1 MESHD
6 EISTYPEALVL
17 GPVHSITYYDRDS
30 DYGDRGVRIIQRG
43 SVYDHEVVTAIRV
56 EIDCDHPCP
65 TVVLEHEHC
74 VTILPRVDLL
84 SYRVM
89 KA

>member
-1 MESHD
+1 MEST
-6 EISTYPEALVL
+6 EPKL
-17 GPVHSITYYDRDS
+17 GAVHSITYYDRDS

-56 EIDCDHPCP
+56 EIDCDH
-65 TVVLEHEHC
+65 VVLEHEHC
-74 VTILPRVDLL
+74 VTILPHVDLL